1 MDASET
7 KAPDAA
13 AAYDAFESK
22 VDTSPSPSTPHRT
35 YRPGSSAPGS
45 PDPPRRSP
53 RSSATATAAAFA
65 FEKATTASSILR
77 AARRV
82 LAVCGSVKDAKSKK
96 DIGLA
101 DLNTSL
107 GRIVDQLA
115 DVDGSNLVVGDD
127 PESCSAALHRGMRD
141 VSAALDRVSSL
152 LVEITTDKYT
162 IGKPFKRYL

>member
-1 MDASET
+1 MESTPET

-13 AAYDAFESK
+13 AAAAAFETK
-22 VDTSPSPSTPHRT
+22 VDTSPSPSTLSH
-35 YRPGSSAPGS
+35 RPGSSAPGS

-65 FEKATTASSILR
+65 FEKATTASSILH

-82 LAVCGSVKDAKSKK
+82 LAMCGSVKDAKSKK

-101 DLNTSL
+101 DLNVSL

-115 DVDGSNLVVGDD
+115 DADGSNLVVGDD

-152 LVEITTDKYT
+152 LVDITTDKYT